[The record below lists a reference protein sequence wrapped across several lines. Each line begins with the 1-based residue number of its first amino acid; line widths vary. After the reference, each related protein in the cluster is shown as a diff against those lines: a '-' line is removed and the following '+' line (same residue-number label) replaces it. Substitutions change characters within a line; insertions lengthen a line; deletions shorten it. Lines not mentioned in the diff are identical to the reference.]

1 MYKLFIAMILLMG
14 ISWAEYYYENGKKI
28 ELVKV
33 SESRNI
39 NGESLKTYKTQFG
52 REVIVQDKIILQMND
67 GFSLNEIIKKFP
79 VEIADT
85 TISKIKLLA
94 VKPGN
99 DIFKV
104 ARDLYEDSS
113 VKFAH
118 PDLIRERR
126 VR

>member
-1 MYKLFIAMILLMG
+1 MILLMG